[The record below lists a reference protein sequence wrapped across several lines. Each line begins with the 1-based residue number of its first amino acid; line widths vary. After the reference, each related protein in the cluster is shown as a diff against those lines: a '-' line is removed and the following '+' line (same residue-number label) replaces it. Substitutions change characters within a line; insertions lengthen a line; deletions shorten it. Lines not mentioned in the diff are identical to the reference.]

1 MKRIKLS
8 IVMAAAALVLTALP
22 LFWHT
27 ADVQADRKM
36 STDTV
41 RIGYAQVRE
50 YSSFAQQLLKLAEEL
65 EAEGSIEAGF
75 SARYEGV
82 DYDQSFRDGDT
93 AKLWNDICDHN
104 VADGRYQFVRE
115 AFFDMNRMEEEE
127 YETMVNR
134 DDVDLTFAMG
144 TGPGVYF
151 REHERKN
158 KFMVL
163 LAADPIDSGIVKSET
178 ERFISNSYALIDN
191 TTYQRQLEAG
201 YKFLQFR
208 KLGIVCEDSEDA
220 YSYSAIDSVMEAS
233 EKLGFEVL
241 IEHVD
246 EPSEKSDYKRYYAE
260 LKKAYRSLI
269 EQGMD
274 TLYITVSSIDYT
286 EALQDLLQD
295 SIIPNKIPTL
305 AQDDVAPVIGGA
317 LFGVSLVDYSEQAYH
332 VIAQLRRYTE
342 EGVPF
347 EELDQVCECTPKL
360 YLNYTTAEKIDFGV
374 SFENLQLVDSI
385 YR

>member
-1 MKRIKLS
+1 
-8 IVMAAAALVLTALP
+8 MAAAALVLTALP

-93 AKLWNDICDHN
+93 EKLWNDICDHN

-332 VIAQLRRYTE
+332 VIAQLRRYAE

-360 YLNYTTAEKIDFGV
+360 YLNYTTAKKIDFGV